1 MWTEKLSNVV
11 LDHGCKRYA
20 VCETYVR
27 THACT
32 QAQTNSQLN
41 TLVWGSLML
50 AQLCDSG
57 IAEQLVNSHYHI
69 LRIIHKSQ
77 GWYNG
82 WADTIPSDITF
93 DQRRGWAD
101 NTSWAP

>member
-1 MWTEKLSNVV
+1 MLYWIMDANDMRYV
-11 LDHGCKRYA
+11 KR
-20 VCETYVR
+20 TYVR
-27 THACT
+27 THAHT
-32 QAQTNSQLN
+32 HRQNSQLN